1 MDDRDPAGQSGHA
14 TDVPDADP
22 IGRVMERLAWQR
34 RVFAERPRR
43 LDLLRWRATWPL
55 QLVRI
60 RVHRNQP
67 FEFVASVM
75 APFLAVA
82 DLEPSFDIGPYDDAL
97 SGVGEPGAPTAG
109 VEILWL
115 DFGRYLDR
123 QEPEAVVAWLA
134 DRVRT
139 LRRASAAPILVA
151 GSVGHGDPATR
162 LNTLLGTALEG
173 IAGTHVLDQA
183 AVADEMGEEYTDQ
196 RSERFAGTSLSDA
209 AAIETARRFGL
220 VWIPAVLAPRLKVIV
235 VDLDDTL
242 YDGVL
247 GEDGFAALRLSD
259 DRAALQR
266 RLVELADSGFLIA
279 VLSKNEPK
287 DVERLFS
294 ERLDFPLRPEK
305 LSAMV
310 ASWRPKVEGMASI
323 IERLRVGPDSVLFV
337 DDNLGELATVADGL
351 PGIVPLHAAD
361 AGQALRGLRWRPG
374 LAVLRST
381 REDSVRAADLAS
393 IETRR
398 ALETTAPSP
407 LAYLRSLDVRLG
419 FALSPV
425 DQLSRIHE
433 LSTKTNQ
440 FNTGFLRLSEA
451 DVAARLADSSSSL
464 VTISLQDRLSD
475 SGVIGLIVIRTVPG
489 TPPLVEE
496 VAISCRALGRGVED
510 AIIGEA
516 LRGAL
521 GSSPPDRVRFRFVP
535 GPRNGPARDWLGR
548 VSSDQV
554 EPPEV
559 EVPWL
564 RLEEAREAVASA
576 VELVWR
582 EP

>member
-1 MDDRDPAGQSGHA
+1 MDHRDPAGLSGYA
-14 TDVPDADP
+14 TDVPGADAV
-22 IGRVMERLAWQR
+22 GRVMERLAWQR
-34 RVFAERPRR
+34 QILAERPRR

-55 QLVRI
+55 QPVLI

-97 SGVGEPGAPTAG
+97 SGVGEPEAPTAG
-109 VEILWL
+109 VELLWL

-123 QEPEAVVAWLA
+123 QEPEAVVTWLA

-139 LRRASAAPILVA
+139 LRLASSAPILVA
-151 GSVGHGDPATR
+151 GSVVYGDPAMR
-162 LNTLLGTALEG
+162 LNTLLETALDG
-173 IAGTHVLDQA
+173 IAGTHMLDQA
-183 AVADEMGEEYTDQ
+183 AVADELGESYADP
-196 RSERFAGTSLSDA
+196 RSESFAGSRLSDM

-220 VWIPAVLAPRLKVIV
+220 VWIPAVLAPRLKAIV
-235 VDLDDTL
+235 VDLDNTL

-247 GEDGFAALRLSD
+247 GEDGPAALRLSD
-259 DRAALQR
+259 DRAALQH
-266 RLVELADSGFLIA
+266 RLVELADSGLLIA
-279 VLSKNEPK
+279 VLSKNEPE
-287 DVERLFS
+287 DVDRMFRERS
-294 ERLDFPLRPEK
+294 DFPLRPEK
-305 LSAMV
+305 LSAVV
-310 ASWRPKVEGMASI
+310 ASWRPKVEGMTSI
-323 IERLRVGPDSVLFV
+323 LERLRIGPDSVLLV
-337 DDNLGELATVADGL
+337 DDNLGELAAVSDAL
-351 PGIVPLHAAD
+351 PGVVPLHAAD
-361 AGQALRGLRWRPG
+361 AGQALRGLRWHPG
-374 LAVLRST
+374 LAALRSS
-381 REDSVRAADLAS
+381 REDSIRAADLAS
-393 IETRR
+393 FETRR
-398 ALETTAPSP
+398 ALETTASNP
-407 LAYLRSLDVRLG
+407 LAYLRSLEVRLG

-440 FNTGFLRLSEA
+440 FNTGFLRLSET
-451 DVAARLADSSSSL
+451 DVAALLADSTSSL
-464 VTISLQDRLSD
+464 VTVSLQDRLSD

-489 TPPLVEE
+489 TPPMVEE
-496 VAISCRALGRGVED
+496 VAISCRALSRGVED
-510 AIIGEA
+510 AIIVEA

-521 GSSPPDRVRFRFVP
+521 GSSPPDRVRFRFEP

-548 VSSDQV
+548 VSGGPV

-564 RLEEAREAVASA
+564 RLEEFREAVASA